1 MLKKS
6 AKLSLILTACAIAV
20 QSFAAPLSIEQQGSF
35 AVGGTVKTSSGT
47 YQPLPEIAKGKA
59 SNNFMDVFNA
69 SVQAGGQTL
78 HGDHATVFYQIP
90 SNPRPYPLVFLHGA
104 GQSMRT
110 WQTTPDG
117 REGFQNIFLRKNYP
131 VYLVDQ
137 PRRGWSGRSTVD
149 AEIKA
154 TPDDQFW
161 FAQFRIGTYPNFN
174 QDVAFPQDEQSLNQ
188 FFRQMT
194 PNTGAFD
201 AKVISD
207 SLINCLTALAT
218 AFWLPT
224 RKEVLSAGWSVCKV
238 IKSKA
243 LWRMN
248 RATSHSLK
256 EKCHRP
262 LPVNLVTSN
271 LRLQAKRTLKN

>member
-1 MLKKS
+1 M
-6 AKLSLILTACAIAV
+6 
-20 QSFAAPLSIEQQGSF
+20 
-35 AVGGTVKTSSGT
+35 GGTVKTSSGT

-69 SVQAGGQTL
+69 SVQVGGQTL

-149 AEIKA
+149 AETKPHRMINS
-154 TPDDQFW
+154 
-161 FAQFRIGTYPNFN
+161 GLPNSVSALPEF
-174 QDVAFPQDEQSLNQ
+174 QSRRCVPKRRTVA
-188 FFRQMT
+188 
-194 PNTGAFD
+194 
-201 AKVISD
+201 
-207 SLINCLTALAT
+207 
-218 AFWLPT
+218 
-224 RKEVLSAGWSVCKV
+224 
-238 IKSKA
+238 
-243 LWRMN
+243 
-248 RATSHSLK
+248 
-256 EKCHRP
+256 
-262 LPVNLVTSN
+262 
-271 LRLQAKRTLKN
+271 

>member
-1 MLKKS
+1 MKKFV
-6 AKLSLILTACAIAV
+6 KLSIFFSALTLAGQAY
-20 QSFAAPLSIEQQGSF
+20 AAPLSIEQQGSF
-35 AVGGTVKTSSGT
+35 AVGGSVKTSEGT
-47 YQPLPEIAKGKA
+47 YNPTPDVVKGKE
-59 SNNFMDVFNA
+59 SNNFMDVYAA
-69 SVQAGGQTL
+69 SIQTGGQTL

-174 QDVAFPQDEQSLNQ
+174 QDVAFQI
-188 FFRQMT
+188 
-194 PNTGAFD
+194 G
-201 AKVISD
+201 
-207 SLINCLTALAT
+207 
-218 AFWLPT
+218 
-224 RKEVLSAGWSVCKV
+224 
-238 IKSKA
+238 
-243 LWRMN
+243 
-248 RATSHSLK
+248 RAH
-256 EKCHRP
+256 
-262 LPVNLVTSN
+262 V
-271 LRLQAKRTLKN
+271 